1 MELIVAEK
9 PKVAYTIAKA
19 LGGSTVKK
27 HMFGSISY
35 YEFELNGK
43 EVCVA
48 PAVGHLYNLAEKT
61 KSNTY
66 PTFDI
71 EWKPS
76 YEISKSSAFTRG
88 YVKALEMLGKKADM
102 LTVACDY
109 DLEGSVIGYNV
120 YRFCYGKQPGKRMK
134 FSTLVP
140 GELQEAYANA
150 APEIDFNNAFAGE
163 TRHIL
168 DWYYGI
174 NLSRA
179 LMSALKRAGGFRTMS
194 IGRVQGPALDI
205 LSTRELEIKNFVP
218 EDYWEVKIFLKNTE
232 FLHEKE
238 RFFAE
243 GEANV
248 AFGKIGA
255 DAKIGS
261 VQVTQRKIWPYPP
274 FDLTSLQLEAHR
286 CFGIAPSQT
295 LQIAQSL
302 YESSLI
308 SYPRTSSQKL
318 PPRLGLMRIVEKLKE
333 APEYKER
340 AEKILQN
347 GWRSPFQGKKDDAA
361 HPAIHP
367 TGLHA
372 KLEGS
377 EKKMYDL
384 IVSRF
389 LAVFAPPADAE
400 STQVV
405 AETGGEK
412 FIANG
417 ARVVNQNWIAFY
429 PYYTNRD
436 KEIAAFTQ
444 GSTEKVEKKDNE
456 KKKTKAPPRYT
467 QASIIAELERAKLGT
482 KATRSVIIDTLFKR
496 NYVGERSIEVT
507 DFGMNV
513 WGVLEK
519 YSPKILDSELTRKI
533 EEDMEEIAAGKLQ
546 KEKVVEEGK
555 ALLIDILSDFKK
567 NELEIGKGLLSA
579 MKVTDERDNDL
590 GLCPDCGSN
599 LRIIRMKM
607 GKQFIGCSGYPN
619 CRRGYPLPQ
628 GAYITVLKKKCK
640 DCGMATVK
648 VRRAKTI
655 FEMCIDPK
663 CKSKENWG
671 KKKEEKAKA
680 AEAATA
686 AASSVAKVPAAPAAP
701 PSIKAAPAPPSVKAA
716 PATKPAAPPSVKAPP
731 AAKAAASP
739 PLKAPAAPKAAP
751 GPAVK
756 APAAKKTEKG
766 KK

>member
-19 LGGSTVKK
+19 LGGSSVKK

-35 YEFELNGK
+35 YEFEVNGK
-43 EVCVA
+43 EVAVA

-76 YEISKSSAFTRG
+76 YEISKGAAFTRS
-88 YVKALEMLGKKADM
+88 YVKTLEMLGKKADM

-109 DLEGSVIGYNV
+109 DLEGSVIGYNI

-140 GELQEAYANA
+140 GELQESYADA
-150 APEIDFNNAFAGE
+150 SPEIDFNNAFAGE

-205 LSTRELEIKNFVP
+205 LSTRELEIKNFIP

-232 FLHEKE
+232 FIHEKE
-238 RFFAE
+238 RFFVE

-248 AFGKIGA
+248 AYGKIGS
-255 DAKIGS
+255 DAHIDS

-333 APEYKER
+333 APEYKDR

-347 GWRSPFQGKKDDAA
+347 GWKSPFQGKKDDAA

-412 FIANG
+412 FIATG
-417 ARVVNQNWIAFY
+417 GRIVNPNWIAFY

-436 KEIAAFTQ
+436 KEIAKFDQ
-444 GSTEKVEKKDNE
+444 GATEEIEKKGNE

-519 YSPKILDSELTRKI
+519 YSPKILDAELTRKI

-555 ALLIDILSDFKK
+555 ALLMEILDDFKK
-567 NELEIGKGLLSA
+567 NELEIGKGLLAA
-579 MKVTDERDNDL
+579 MKSTDERENDL
-590 GLCPDCGSN
+590 GPCPDCGSN

-619 CRRGYPLPQ
+619 CKRGFPLPQ
-628 GAYITVLKKKCK
+628 GAYITILKKKCK

-680 AEAATA
+680 AAEAAAKA
-686 AASSVAKVPAAPAAP
+686 AAPVAS
-701 PSIKAAPAPPSVKAA
+701 PSIKAAPASPSVKAA
-716 PATKPAAPPSVKAPP
+716 PAAKVAASPSIKAPV
-731 AAKAAASP
+731 AAKAAP
-739 PLKAPAAPKAAP
+739 T
-751 GPAVK
+751 PAVK
-756 APAAKKTEKG
+756 APSAAKTEKG

>member
-1 MELIVAEK
+1 MLKPELMELIVAEK

-19 LGGSTVKK
+19 LGGSTVKRQS
-27 HMFGSISY
+27 FGSISY
-35 YEFELNGK
+35 YEFQVNGK
-43 EVCVA
+43 EVAVA

-61 KSNTY
+61 KSNAY

-76 YEISKSSAFTRG
+76 YEISKTSAFTRG
-88 YVKALEMLGKKADM
+88 YVKTLEMLGKRADT

-134 FSTLVP
+134 FSSLVP
-140 GELQEAYANA
+140 GELQEAYADA
-150 APEIDFNNAFAGE
+150 SPEIDFNNAFAGE

-205 LSTRELEIKNFVP
+205 LSRREMEIKNFIP
-218 EDYWEVKIFLKNTE
+218 EDYWEVKIFLKGTE

-238 RFFAE
+238 RFFVEAE
-243 GEANV
+243 AKT
-248 AFGKIGA
+248 AYGKIGA
-255 DAKIGS
+255 DAAIES
-261 VQVTQRKIWPYPP
+261 VQVAQRKIWPYPP

-318 PPRLGLMRIVEKLKE
+318 PPKLGLMRIVEKLK
-333 APEYKER
+333 AVPEYKER
-340 AEKILQN
+340 AEKILEN
-347 GWRSPFQGKKDDAA
+347 GWKSPFQGKKDDPA

-367 TGLHA
+367 TGLHS

-377 EKKMYDL
+377 EKKLYDL
-384 IVSRF
+384 IASRF

-405 AETGGEK
+405 AQTGGEK
-412 FIANG
+412 FVANG
-417 ARVVNQNWIAFY
+417 GRIVNPNWIAFY

-444 GSTEKVEKKDNE
+444 GAREKVEKKDNE

-482 KATRSVIIDTLFKR
+482 KATRSVIVDTLYKR
-496 NYVGERSIEVT
+496 NYVAERSIEVT

-513 WGVLEK
+513 WNVLEK
-519 YSPKILDSELTRKI
+519 YSPKIMDSELTRKI

-546 KEKVVEEGK
+546 KEAVVQEGK
-555 ALLIDILSDFKK
+555 ELLIEILDDFKK
-567 NELEIGKGLLSA
+567 NELEIGKGLLAA
-579 MKVTDERDNDL
+579 MKVTDEKDNDL

-619 CRRGYPLPQ
+619 CRKGYPLPQ

-671 KKKEEKAKA
+671 KKKEEKAASSA
-680 AEAATA
+680 ASTKTA
-686 AASSVAKVPAAPAAP
+686 SAPAVAASSAVKTLAKGAPAVAGAAMGAVP
-701 PSIKAAPAPPSVKAA
+701 PSGASKVAP
-716 PATKPAAPPSVKAPP
+716 
-731 AAKAAASP
+731 
-739 PLKAPAAPKAAP
+739 KAPANASS
-751 GPAVK
+751 
-756 APAAKKTEKG
+756 AAKKEKG